1 MAASDKMIPLTL
13 LKLGGSIVTDKAK
26 HEHYRGQHVRKVAKL
41 LSAYF
46 VQRNEA
52 CLIGHGQGSFGHPAV
67 KKNQRHFSNRSH
79 FAPQAMAEMLRVVTH
94 LHELILDDLVR
105 ERVPAISFR
114 FSQQYVVDGA
124 AEARVDLTLLEA
136 LLDLRMVPVTT
147 GDILVDTEVG
157 NRVLSTEKIFMALI
171 RALQHSD
178 KYRVERVAYVTQV
191 AGVLDKAGKV
201 IERIG
206 ADEEVD
212 QSWFFAQADQAD
224 VTGAMKHKVEAAQA
238 VAQLGIPVAIL
249 SANDPKNLDRYLR
262 NQAWIGTRIA

>member
-1 MAASDKMIPLTL
+1 
-13 LKLGGSIVTDKAK
+13 
-26 HEHYRGQHVRKVAKL
+26 
-41 LSAYF
+41 
-46 VQRNEA
+46 
-52 CLIGHGQGSFGHPAV
+52 
-67 KKNQRHFSNRSH
+67 
-79 FAPQAMAEMLRVVTH
+79 MAEMLRVVTH

-105 ERVPAISFR
+105 EQVPAISFR

-124 AEARVDLTLLEA
+124 AEARVDLTLVEA
-136 LLDLRMVPVTT
+136 LLDLHMVPVTT

-171 RALQHSD
+171 RALQHSN
-178 KYRVERVAYVTQV
+178 KYRVERVAYVTNV
-191 AGVLDKAGKV
+191 AGVLDADGKV

-249 SANDPKNLDRYLR
+249 SANEPKNLDRYLR
-262 NQAWIGTRIA
+262 NQAWIGTRIAK